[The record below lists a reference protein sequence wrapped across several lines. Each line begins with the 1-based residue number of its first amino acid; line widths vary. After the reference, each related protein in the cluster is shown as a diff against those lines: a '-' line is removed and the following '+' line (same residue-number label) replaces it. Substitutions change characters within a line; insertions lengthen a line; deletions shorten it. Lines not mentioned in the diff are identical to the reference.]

1 VASRVA
7 SVKVVQHAA
16 EVVLDVVVG
25 GPRATERRSGR
36 GEAAVSKEG
45 VHCGEGNG
53 VRQAAAGL
61 APVFIL
67 NTLYSN
73 GIDCGGA
80 Q

>member
-1 VASRVA
+1 MASRVA

-53 VRQAAAGL
+53 VR
-61 APVFIL
+61 
-67 NTLYSN
+67 
-73 GIDCGGA
+73 
-80 Q
+80 